1 MSEHSIFDI
10 CVEPIELYKLLKIA
24 NMVGG
29 GGEAK
34 TMISEGNVLV
44 NKKVEVQ
51 KRKKIR
57 NGDIIE
63 HNGVTIKVAYNPTK
77 KSAEFINTVVSASK
91 NSKHKKRAGSKIP
104 VTSSEP
110 IKKSS
115 TKKSEKVSVKPSTD
129 SVKTKPTSL

>member
-1 MSEHSIFDI
+1 MSEHSIIDI
-10 CVEPIELYKLLKIA
+10 CVEPIELCKLLKIA

-44 NKKVEVQ
+44 NNEVVVQ

-63 HNGVTIKVAYNPTK
+63 YNGKIIEIAYNPTK
-77 KSAEFINTVVSASK
+77 KSAEFINTVVLASK
-91 NSKHKKRAGSKIP
+91 KEQRKKRAKSKAR
-104 VTSSEP
+104 VLSSE
-110 IKKSS
+110 
-115 TKKSEKVSVKPSTD
+115 TVTER
-129 SVKTKPTSL
+129 SLER

>member
-24 NMVGG
+24 EMVGG

-44 NKKVEVQ
+44 NNEVVVQ

-63 HNGVTIKVAYNPTK
+63 HNGKIIKVAYNPNK
-77 KSAEFINTVVSASK
+77 KSTEFINTVVLASK
-91 NSKHKKRAGSKIP
+91 KEQRKKKAKSKARVI
-104 VTSSEP
+104 
-110 IKKSS
+110 
-115 TKKSEKVSVKPSTD
+115 
-129 SVKTKPTSL
+129 

>member
-1 MSEHSIFDI
+1 MSERSIIDI
-10 CVEPIELYKLLKIA
+10 CVEPIELCKLLKIA

-44 NKKVEVQ
+44 NNEVIVQ

-63 HNGVTIKVAYNPTK
+63 CNGKTIEIAYNPTK
-77 KSAEFINTVVSASK
+77 KSAEFINTVVLASK
-91 NSKHKKRAGSKIP
+91 KEQRKKRAKSKARVLSSKT
-104 VTSSEP
+104 VTES
-110 IKKSS
+110 
-115 TKKSEKVSVKPSTD
+115 
-129 SVKTKPTSL
+129 

>member
-44 NKKVEVQ
+44 NSKVEVQ

-63 HNGVTIKVAYNPTK
+63 YNGVIIKVAYNPTK
-77 KSAEFINTVVSASK
+77 KSAEFISTIVSANK
-91 NSKHKKRAGSKIP
+91 NSKKKKRVKSKAP
-104 VTSSEP
+104 VISSEP
-110 IKKSS
+110 V
-115 TKKSEKVSVKPSTD
+115 TKPSIER
-129 SVKTKPTSL
+129 SKRKSTSL

>member
-44 NKKVEVQ
+44 NNKVEVQ

-63 HNGVTIKVAYNPTK
+63 YNSVIIKVAYNPTK
-77 KSAEFINTVVSASK
+77 KSAEFIKQVVLASK
-91 NSKHKKRAGSKIP
+91 KELRKKRAKSKARIISSDT
-104 VTSSEP
+104 VT
-110 IKKSS
+110 
-115 TKKSEKVSVKPSTD
+115 KPSTEG
-129 SVKTKPTSL
+129 

>member
-1 MSEHSIFDI
+1 MSEHSIIDI

-44 NKKVEVQ
+44 NNEVVVQ

-63 HNGVTIKVAYNPTK
+63 YSGKIIEIAYNPTK
-77 KSAEFINTVVSASK
+77 KSAEFINTVVLASK
-91 NSKHKKRAGSKIP
+91 KEQRNKRAKSKARVLSSKT
-104 VTSSEP
+104 VTEPSSER
-110 IKKSS
+110 
-115 TKKSEKVSVKPSTD
+115 
-129 SVKTKPTSL
+129 